1 MGTPVERATATYAS
15 DDDKYSLANKM
26 HGQYFQLYYDRLMTL
41 APRVD
46 EARRD
51 AWGDVPRRGVFSDNG
66 GGEREPR
73 ARVSRSALDVADG
86 ASRRLFGARLGGG
99 DVVEKDVHVCF
110 EAKRGDEIAPTRR
123 GVRGERQGFFV
134 GIDRRRRRA
143 RALGERRLDVF
154 AVRWVVHPRGEVVD
168 VAQKFPKRR
177 GRALADRPLAA
188 RRRVRAA
195 GGGAAPYAGAALG
208 VP

>member
-1 MGTPVERATATYAS
+1 
-15 DDDKYSLANKM
+15 M
-26 HGQYFQLYYDRLMTL
+26 HVG
-41 APRVD
+41 
-46 EARRD
+46 
-51 AWGDVPRRGVFSDNG
+51 
-66 GGEREPR
+66 
-73 ARVSRSALDVADG
+73 
-86 ASRRLFGARLGGG
+86 
-99 DVVEKDVHVCF
+99 F

-177 GRALADRPLAA
+177 GRALAERVDGA
-188 RRRVRAA
+188 RRRAASAAASGRAQSER
-195 GGGAAPYAGAALG
+195 ALG
-208 VP
+208 VMRVRAGEAEESGDAIDAVAERLFVRFRGVDGGTKG